1 MPFPNPLACML
12 TSPAAPTCV
21 LAFGYDHPDNDPDE
35 DDEREEAERELFAGN
50 IMELMTHHT
59 LLRWLRDEKRKLR
72 DKPLAGS
79 QFVKERTQVPTGI
92 PKSDLKEPNLG
103 PYALSEPR
111 VTLQFGCYFSVISLG
126 WLILLWVSLGP

>member
-1 MPFPNPLACML
+1 MDTKFD
-12 TSPAAPTCV
+12 S
-21 LAFGYDHPDNDPDE
+21 
-35 DDEREEAERELFAGN
+35 
-50 IMELMTHHT
+50 
-59 LLRWLRDEKRKLR
+59 WLRDEKRKLR